1 MLVSRMV
8 IVRTK
13 LQPISA
19 QVTGVV
25 SGESGF
31 RHPEDD
37 TILPAVYAKLQL
49 NNYRGTILYCEY
61 AEVNVEAAY
70 VSEVIC

>member
-31 RHPEDD
+31 RHPEAD
-37 TILPAVYAKLQL
+37 TILPV
-49 NNYRGTILYCEY
+49 LYMQT
-61 AEVNVEAAY
+61 A
-70 VSEVIC
+70 IK